1 MPDTD
6 WQNHPEDLDDLIP
19 WSKTVQAECMELLFQ
34 ALCYKA
40 LTKRVSHIQD
50 ILFFV

>member
-19 WSKTVQAECMELLFQ
+19 WSETVQAE
-34 ALCYKA
+34 YKA
-40 LTKRVSHIQD
+40 
-50 ILFFV
+50 